1 MATLPYRGK
10 FHVEWYPKTASEAF
24 TDGDMVTIL
33 NTAAGTGYL
42 TSATSSSAQVI
53 GTIQKTVASTD
64 SDYASTTKVPVLVG
78 NTDAEWLFNAA
89 SGGAQT
95 EVGQFVDLSNDLL
108 VDLGTAYTY
117 GVVQVTEVIS
127 GTQVVG
133 KLSKKSGPA
142 VTTA

>member
-10 FHVEWYPKTASEAF
+10 FHVEWYPKTASHAF
-24 TDGDMVTIL
+24 TEGDMVTIL
-33 NTAAGTGYL
+33 NTAAGVGYL
-42 TSATSSSAQVI
+42 TSATSTSAQVI

-95 EVGQFVDLSNDLL
+95 EVGQFVDLTNDLL
-108 VDLGTAYTY
+108 LDLGAAYTY
-117 GVVQVTEVIS
+117 GVVQVTDIIS
-127 GTQVVG
+127 STQVLG
-133 KLSKKSGPA
+133 KMSKKSGPN

>member
-10 FHVEWYPKTASEAF
+10 FHIEYYPKTASETF
-24 TDGDMVTIL
+24 TQGDMVTIL

-42 TSATSSSAQVI
+42 TSATSTSPQVL
-53 GTIQKTVASTD
+53 GTIQKTVAATD
-64 SDYASTTKVPVLVG
+64 SDYASATKVPVLVG

-95 EVGQFVDLSNDLL
+95 EVGQFVDAASDLL
-108 VDLGTAYTY
+108 LDLGTAYTY
-117 GVVQVTEVIS
+117 GVAQVTEVIS
-127 GTQVVG
+127 STQVVG
-133 KLSKKSGPA
+133 KLCKKNGPA

>member
-1 MATLPYRGK
+1 MATIPYRGK

-24 TDGDMVTIL
+24 TYGDMVTIL

-42 TSATSSSAQVI
+42 TSATSSSAEVL
-53 GTIQKTVASTD
+53 GTILKTVASTD

-78 NTDAEWLFNAA
+78 DDSAEVLLNAS

-95 EVGQFVDLSNDLL
+95 EVGQFVDLTNDLL

-117 GVVQVTEVIS
+117 GVVKVTEVIS
-127 GTQVVG
+127 STQVVG
-133 KLSKKSGPA
+133 KFTKKNGPA

>member
-24 TDGDMVTIL
+24 TVGDMVTIL

-42 TSATSSSAQVI
+42 TSATSSSAEVI
-53 GTIQKTVASTD
+53 GTIQKAVAATD

-78 NTDAEWLFNAA
+78 DADAEWLFNAA

-95 EVGQFVDLSNDLL
+95 EVGQFVDISTDLL
-108 VDLGTAYTY
+108 LDLGTAYTY
-117 GVVQVTEVIS
+117 GIAKVTGVISTTQVT
-127 GTQVVG
+127 G
-133 KLSKKSGPA
+133 KLSKKNGPA